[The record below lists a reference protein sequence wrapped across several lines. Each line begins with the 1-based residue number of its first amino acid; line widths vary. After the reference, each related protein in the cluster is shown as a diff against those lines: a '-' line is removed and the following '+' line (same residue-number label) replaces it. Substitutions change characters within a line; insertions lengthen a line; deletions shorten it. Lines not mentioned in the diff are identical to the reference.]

1 MGGGHL
7 RVRENMLSP
16 FLFLVLPHSYSLC
29 RVEGIFFSHFSIDRF
44 CDEQSEERPK
54 EWLTYKK
61 STPCFHPHVKT
72 SGISGHIINLTLLI
86 YNNPQDNQRSR
97 LCADVQ
103 YRGPN
108 QWPIKWMYI
117 SKLFNKRM
125 LWPQLQ
131 SLPAFKTLPAFLF
144 CESLQGKNSADRYV
158 ESIRLSRISQLG
170 ICDIPHSTN

>member
-1 MGGGHL
+1 MFFLIIQVKSRDSWAFMVQWETVLDEDGGVGGVGNHL
-7 RVRENMLSP
+7 RVWENMLSP
-16 FLFLVLPHSYSLC
+16 LLSLVLPHSYSLC

-44 CDEQSEERPK
+44 CDEQSEERPR

-61 STPCFHPHVKT
+61 STQCFHPYVKT

-108 QWPIKWMYI
+108 QWSIKWM
-117 SKLFNKRM
+117 
-125 LWPQLQ
+125 
-131 SLPAFKTLPAFLF
+131 
-144 CESLQGKNSADRYV
+144 
-158 ESIRLSRISQLG
+158 
-170 ICDIPHSTN
+170 STGNEHF